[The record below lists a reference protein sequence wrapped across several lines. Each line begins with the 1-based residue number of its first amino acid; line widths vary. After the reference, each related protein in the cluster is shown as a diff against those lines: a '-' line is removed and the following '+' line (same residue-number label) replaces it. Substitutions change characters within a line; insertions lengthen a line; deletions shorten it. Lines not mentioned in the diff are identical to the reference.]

1 MAGTY
6 KGFEVV
12 RKRGWANMSAKVILS
27 ILLIC
32 LYIAAAGLAVLPL
45 VICFKEHMVTFT
57 GTFNS
62 IEPAGFSVWC
72 GYFQYHNDNNALG
85 VKYGNTYHTLG
96 TIGTASLILG
106 WVSAGLLIVSVLV
119 ACFLVLSAICG
130 RAGKSV
136 ACFSIP
142 FTVILAGVLIAY
154 YLVLRSQVSALLTQ
168 RNPFKWNDSHPN
180 WGWSMSAGCA
190 GAWLVISIL
199 ACWIP
204 AASYELGTG
213 PYSYQTYEPG
223 QAPQRRGDI
232 EIANHYRNGGM
243 GRTRSAR
250 PPKV

>member
-1 MAGTY
+1 
-6 KGFEVV
+6 
-12 RKRGWANMSAKVILS
+12 MSAKVIIS

-45 VICFKEHMVTFT
+45 VICFKDHMVTFT
-57 GTFNS
+57 GTLSSTQTAFT
-62 IEPAGFSVWC
+62 IRC
-72 GYFQYHNDNNALG
+72 GYFQFHDDNG
-85 VKYGNTYHTLG
+85 VITPRDTTHTLG
-96 TIGTASLILG
+96 TIGTAPLVLG
-106 WVSAGLLIVSVLV
+106 WVVVGLLCVSVLV

-130 RAGKSV
+130 RASKAVS
-136 ACFSIP
+136 CFSVP

-154 YLVLRSQVSALLTQ
+154 YLVLRSQVSSRLRGPGGGNSQSFT
-168 RNPFKWNDSHPN
+168 WNNSHPN

-232 EIANHYRNGGM
+232 EIANHYRNGGV

-250 PPKV
+250 APPKV